1 MDDSEIGRIFAAA
14 RATTPPDDEIRKLI
28 DELGERRF
36 GQLTW
41 DFEDRTMAD
50 EKKFFVTKNT
60 QLGKSQKKID
70 LKKFTP
76 WELKTDQT
84 KADGTKFNYQTY
96 NSTKKFKFLQ
106 LQWIREPD
114 PSHPGKYLTTTSH
127 GKKRQL
133 GHFEATPM
141 EDYITIGVDRYT
153 TGPNAGKEEVSH
165 LVPKEDNP
173 VRARQKVNVGGGIVA
188 YGSELNTLSGTQP
201 YNYKLTPT
209 GGKGKG
215 KGKGGTGI

>member
-1 MDDSEIGRIFAAA
+1 MG
-14 RATTPPDDEIRKLI
+14 
-28 DELGERRF
+28 
-36 GQLTW
+36 
-41 DFEDRTMAD
+41 
-50 EKKFFVTKNT
+50 
-60 QLGKSQKKID
+60 
-70 LKKFTP
+70 
-76 WELKTDQT
+76 TDQT

-96 NSTKKFKFLQ
+96 KSTKKFEFLQ

-153 TGPNAGKEEVSH
+153 TGENAGKEEVSH

-173 VRARQKVNVGGGIVA
+173 ARARKKVIGTDE
-188 YGSELNTLSGTQP
+188 YGSELKTLSGTPQ
-201 YNYKLTPT
+201 YEYKLDPS